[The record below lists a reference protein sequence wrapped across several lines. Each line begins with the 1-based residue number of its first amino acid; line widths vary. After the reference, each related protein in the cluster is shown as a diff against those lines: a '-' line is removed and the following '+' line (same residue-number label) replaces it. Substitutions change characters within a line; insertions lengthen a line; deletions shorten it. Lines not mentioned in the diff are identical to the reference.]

1 MEVAALVLHPNRRR
15 PAALPSAWG
24 NFLWGPEEMAFEV
37 CRKSNSPA
45 TLSSSKGSSTGLQ
58 TSLGLL
64 QLLCSFPGLI
74 CSGRLDAPN
83 PWAREDAA
91 AWMSW

>member
-1 MEVAALVLHPNRRR
+1 MDGVRVKLQVRPEPQGRGGKMEVAALVLHPNRRR

-45 TLSSSKGSSTGLQ
+45 TLSSSKGSSTAFRQ
-58 TSLGLL
+58 
-64 QLLCSFPGLI
+64 
-74 CSGRLDAPN
+74 A
-83 PWAREDAA
+83 
-91 AWMSW
+91 